1 MKIILLKDVSGLGN
15 KGEVKEVK
23 NGYALYLFRNK
34 LAERA
39 DEKIL
44 QKVKLE
50 NEKKIE
56 TDNRK
61 KEEAKKIIQK
71 LEKIILEIPLKFARK
86 GAEAYESIKKEK
98 IVEELKKQG
107 IELSLKNIVLEKPLK
122 EEGFY
127 EVPIVFFED
136 IRGILKIRIIPISDE
151 ESH

>member
-136 IRGILKIRIIPISDE
+136 IKGTLKIRIIPISDE

>member
-15 KGEVKEVK
+15 KGEVTEVK

-136 IRGILKIRIIPISDE
+136 IRGTLKIRIIPISDE

>member
-136 IRGILKIRIIPISDE
+136 IRGTLKIRIIPISDE